1 MIIFAIFEIQQQK
14 NEKIQLQTDKTIL
27 LSNRKFAN
35 FCFDFSNHFWYC
47 WWYLVFLRF
56 DKLGEQNQ

>member
-27 LSNRKFAN
+27 LSNWKFVN

-47 WWYLVFLRF
+47 FRHMVFRCF
-56 DKLGEQNQ
+56 DKLGEQN

>member
-1 MIIFAIFEIQQQK
+1 MIFFVIFEIQQQK

-27 LSNRKFAN
+27 LFYFKCSRLCYF
-35 FCFDFSNHFWYC
+35 FSNHFWNC
-47 WWYLVFLRF
+47 FRHLVFCSF